1 MGSCF
6 LCSFC
11 KKRVFLKRR
20 KYDGSYWTVLRP
32 VFSLSTRYSASIRLG
47 KAVRISPINLRA
59 SMCLRKRK
67 ARDCAGR
74 LSESPNFSYSLMLKN
89 SCGKLTHRAATIGAV
104 GVSPAGKAG
113 LLMCSSR
120 ERALLSL
127 TAAPVSIHCGCGGK
141 GNVFVYDGAA
151 NKIYEPSCCV
161 AISLTRFM
169 TISRF
174 WWWMRSYA
182 PYPCK
187 R

>member
-1 MGSCF
+1 MALGIIRVQ
-6 LCSFC
+6 SFPPELDAAH
-11 KKRVFLKRR
+11 R
-20 KYDGSYWTVLRP
+20 
-32 VFSLSTRYSASIRLG
+32 SALA
-47 KAVRISPINLRA
+47 KAVSASPINLRA
-59 SMCLRKRK
+59 FTCLRKSEV
-67 ARDCAGR
+67 RDHAGR
-74 LSESPNFSYSLMLKN
+74 LSESPNFLLPLMLKN

>member
-113 LLMCSSR
+113 LMMCSSR
-120 ERALLSL
+120 ERPFYSL
-127 TAAPVSIHCGCGGK
+127 PPHPYQSIAAAEVKERFSCTTGPLTKCMSTHVV
-141 GNVFVYDGAA
+141 GNF
-151 NKIYEPSCCV
+151 P
-161 AISLTRFM
+161 
-169 TISRF
+169 
-174 WWWMRSYA
+174 
-182 PYPCK
+182 
-187 R
+187 